1 MGSEQH
7 GRRPPAWRW
16 RAVCVLGLLAGL
28 LGMHGLAP
36 RGGLPDHTHTSSAHV
51 APAGHPL
58 ASSAAAPLT
67 PASAPGASVPAS
79 VSSGS
84 ADSLAA
90 SVPAVPSGRGPEPG
104 PERSAPPSSP
114 AAAAAHDGCGA
125 TDGDCGGGHVRH
137 ADTTCASGAVGGG
150 PVLSA
155 LVADPVPPAVRAEG
169 ASSRVA
175 EAPDGARAPPS
186 LSELQLLRI

>member
-1 MGSEQH
+1 MWTVMCSEQH

-36 RGGLPDHTHTSSAHV
+36 HGGFPDHTHTSSAHA
-51 APAGHPL
+51 APAGHPP

-67 PASAPGASVPAS
+67 SASAQG
-79 VSSGS
+79 
-84 ADSLAA
+84 
-90 SVPAVPSGRGPEPG
+90 
-104 PERSAPPSSP
+104 
-114 AAAAAHDGCGA
+114 AAAVHDGCGA
-125 TDGDCGGGHVRH
+125 TDGDCGGGHLRH

-150 PVLSA
+150 PVLPA
-155 LVADPVPPAVRAEG
+155 LVADPVPTAVRAEVPP
-169 ASSRVA
+169 SHEA